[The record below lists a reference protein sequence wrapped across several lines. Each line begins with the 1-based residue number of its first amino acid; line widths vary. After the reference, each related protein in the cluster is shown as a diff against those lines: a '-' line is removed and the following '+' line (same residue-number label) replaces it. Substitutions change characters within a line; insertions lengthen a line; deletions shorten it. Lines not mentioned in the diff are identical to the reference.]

1 LPGRKFTMRK
11 TKVEIDKAHGA
22 SLAFYRLGNG
32 KPRIL
37 VTGAIHGD
45 EVIGTYAMRKV
56 ISLLD
61 RRTPRGSVMFLPIA
75 NPLAFRCRERAS
87 PVDGADLNRIFPGNQ
102 EGSVS
107 ERLAHRIWQ
116 EAMASDYVL
125 DLHGCGMSC
134 TPYVLCLHQE
144 FDFIRRYV
152 RKLAVPTVVESS
164 GLRGQL
170 FIEAS
175 HKKIP
180 AAIIEAGSHRGV
192 LDVDHADKL
201 RNAMLGLFAS
211 LGIVREKATA
221 EQQRFF
227 GKISGVKAEEENFFI
242 PRIRAGTLVKKGDVL
257 GIMSAGSKRILS
269 PYRGIVTSI
278 QMSGVV
284 FPGDSVASIA
294 EEI

>member
-1 LPGRKFTMRK
+1 LRK
-11 TKVEIDKAHGA
+11 TSIEVDKTHGA
-22 SLAFYRLGNG
+22 TLAFYRFGSG
-32 KPRIL
+32 KPRVL

-45 EVIGTYAMRKV
+45 EVIGTYTIRNIV
-56 ISLLD
+56 SSLA
-61 RRTPRGSVMFLPIA
+61 RRSLKGSTIFLPVA

-87 PVDGADLNRIFPGNQ
+87 PVDGADLNRVFPGD
-102 EGSVS
+102 EKGSVS
-107 ERLAHRIWQ
+107 ERLAHSIWR
-116 EAMASDYVL
+116 EATQADYIL

-134 TPYVLCLHQE
+134 TPYVLCLHKE
-144 FDFIRRYV
+144 FDFVRGYV
-152 RKLAVPTVVESS
+152 KRLAIPTVVESS

-192 LDVDHADKL
+192 FDANHADQL
-201 RNAMLGLFAS
+201 RKTIFGLFAS
-211 LGIVREKATA
+211 LGMTQKITGAME
-221 EQQRFF
+221 QRFF
-227 GKISGVKAEEENFFI
+227 GKISNVKTEKEDFFI
-242 PRIRAGTLVKKGDVL
+242 PRVSPGTIVKKGDEL
-257 GIMSAGSKRILS
+257 GAMSVADKKMLS
-269 PYRGIVTSI
+269 PHSGIVTSI

>member
-1 LPGRKFTMRK
+1 LRK
-11 TKVEIDKAHGA
+11 TSIEVDKTHGA
-22 SLAFYRLGNG
+22 TLAFYRFGSG
-32 KPRIL
+32 KPRVL

-45 EVIGTYAMRKV
+45 EVIGTYTIRNIV
-56 ISLLD
+56 SSLA
-61 RRTPRGSVMFLPIA
+61 RRSLKGSTIFLPVA

-87 PVDGADLNRIFPGNQ
+87 PVDGADLNRVFPGD
-102 EGSVS
+102 EKGSVS
-107 ERLAHRIWQ
+107 ERLAHSIWQ
-116 EAMASDYVL
+116 EATQADYIL

-134 TPYVLCLHQE
+134 TPYVLCLHKE
-144 FDFIRRYV
+144 FDFVRGYV
-152 RKLAVPTVVESS
+152 KRLAIPTVVESS

-192 LDVDHADKL
+192 FDANHADQL
-201 RNAMLGLFAS
+201 RKTIFGLFAS
-211 LGIVREKATA
+211 LGMTQKITGAME
-221 EQQRFF
+221 QRFF
-227 GKISGVKAEEENFFI
+227 GKISNVKTEKEDFFI
-242 PRIRAGTLVKKGDVL
+242 PRVSPGTIVKKGDEL
-257 GIMSAGSKRILS
+257 GAMSATDKKMLS
-269 PYRGIVTSI
+269 PHSGIVTSI